1 MSRALFRIGLA
12 TALAAYLVAGVAP
25 SAEAQQP
32 VLHRGPFV
40 GVGLGWGS
48 ARLSCNICT
57 GDRDGDISGMLR
69 LGFALTQQFLIG
81 LEAQAWYDKKDVTRL
96 LGSGGLSVWMYPS
109 RNNGFYIKAGVG
121 LSKYKATEE
130 DDEFKTSAIS
140 GQVGLG
146 YEFGLTKGIAL
157 GPYANF
163 IGTTSSDFEFNDT
176 VVDGS
181 ANSSLLQI
189 GVSLTLH

>member
-1 MSRALFRIGLA
+1 MSRTLHRLGLA
-12 TALAAYLVAGVAP
+12 TALAALLTVALAP
-25 SAEAQQP
+25 SAPAQQQ
-32 VLHRGPFV
+32 VLHRGPFI

-57 GDRDGDISGMLR
+57 AERDGDISGMLR

-96 LGSGGLSVWMYPS
+96 LGSGGVAVWMYPS
-109 RNNGFYIKAGVG
+109 RTNGFYLKAGVG
-121 LSKYKATEE
+121 LSKYKATED
-130 DDEFKTSAIS
+130 DDEFKTSSIS

-146 YEFGLTKGIAL
+146 YEFGLTKGISV

-189 GVSLTLH
+189 GVSLTVH